1 MWFRRRSLLLA
12 RCALALF
19 VLMQLAAVAAPL
31 VQPPHGEPVCT
42 ADGAVEWVDE
52 GHGGEHSGSSHL
64 SHGIHCPLCVPAGG
78 PPSVYSLLTLTQPAP
93 EHRRG
98 FERIDARVAFSVRAP
113 LPPRGPP
120 AFS

>member
-1 MWFRRRSLLLA
+1 MWFRRRPLLLA

-19 VLMQLAAVAAPL
+19 VLMQLVAVAAPL
-31 VQPPHGEPVCT
+31 VQPTRGAPVCT
-42 ADGAVEWVDE
+42 ADGAIEWANP
-52 GHGGEHSGSSHL
+52 GHAEHPGSSHL

-78 PPSVYSLLTLTQPAP
+78 PPSAYSFLSLTQPAP
-93 EHRRG
+93 EHWRG
-98 FERIDARVAFSVRAP
+98 FERIDAHVAFSVRAP